1 MFRNSSANWGISV
14 SVSSQQVAHYDSRE
28 ELKACQTHFIG
39 VSSRT
44 SRAWTRRSI
53 LLQSAL
59 KPSQY
64 LNSSKHN
71 LMHIKIHMFIHNIHI
86 YTYIHIINYIHIIY
100 MCIYIHIYT
109 YIHTME
115 GWRDDKYVTRNIE
128 TCTCEGPPSSPPIP
142 WPVTI
147 ESVLKRICKMQKDSS
162 CKDCPQLCHNAHCGN
177 SDISKPILRP
187 SCIWAQN
194 LSGTPFLRT
203 KSRKPSVTTKCP
215 WQSTLLKIIAL
226 WTGFV

>member
-1 MFRNSSANWGISV
+1 M
-14 SVSSQQVAHYDSRE
+14 Y
-28 ELKACQTHFIG
+28 
-39 VSSRT
+39 
-44 SRAWTRRSI
+44 
-53 LLQSAL
+53 
-59 KPSQY
+59 
-64 LNSSKHN
+64 
-71 LMHIKIHMFIHNIHI
+71 
-86 YTYIHIINYIHIIY
+86 
-100 MCIYIHIYT
+100 IYIHIYT

-203 KSRKPSVTTKCP
+203 KSRKPICYHKMPLAVNTSQDHSTLDWICLSKKDCQA
-215 WQSTLLKIIAL
+215 QSTMLTRHPINSVYI
-226 WTGFV
+226 

>member
-71 LMHIKIHMFIHNIHI
+71 LMHIKIHMFIHIYI
-86 YTYIHIINYIHIIY
+86 YTYIHIINYIHIYIY
-100 MCIYIHIYT
+100 TYIHIHIYT
-109 YIHTME
+109 YIHIYIYIYTYIHIR
-115 GWRDDKYVTRNIE
+115 WRD
-128 TCTCEGPPSSPPIP
+128 G
-142 WPVTI
+142 WTI
-147 ESVLKRICKMQKDSS
+147 
-162 CKDCPQLCHNAHCGN
+162 
-177 SDISKPILRP
+177 
-187 SCIWAQN
+187 
-194 LSGTPFLRT
+194 
-203 KSRKPSVTTKCP
+203 
-215 WQSTLLKIIAL
+215 
-226 WTGFV
+226 